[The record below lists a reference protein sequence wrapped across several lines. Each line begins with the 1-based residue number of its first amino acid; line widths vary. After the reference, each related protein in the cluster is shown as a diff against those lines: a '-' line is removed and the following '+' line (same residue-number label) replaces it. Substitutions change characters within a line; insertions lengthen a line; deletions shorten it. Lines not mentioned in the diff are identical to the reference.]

1 MPPPFDDLTARLES
15 LAFTPVD
22 RLGDD
27 DLVAML
33 ARADFVFAATAT
45 AAADDADGGRVTA
58 TTEAL
63 GRRALAVARDTNGCP
78 HSAHERR
85 IAALQLIAAVQR
97 DYGAPAAL
105 AATGAVPEWDGLSA
119 LIIVP
124 AGRSGDG

>member
-1 MPPPFDDLTARLES
+1 MQPLSPDLSFRLES

-33 ARADFVFAATAT
+33 ARADFVFAA
-45 AAADDADGGRVTA
+45 AADDDADGTRIAA

-63 GRRALAVARDTNGCP
+63 GRRALAVARDTEGCP

-97 DYGAPAAL
+97 DYGASAAL
-105 AATGAVPEWDGLSA
+105 AVPGTVPEWDGLSA